1 MRQLA
6 APSDSSG
13 VPRAEGRG
21 SGLERQ
27 RAMLRLLKI
36 LVYGS
41 GLLFLLMVV
50 VGVFLPRRWE
60 ARAARTMEA
69 APERLQSLLEQP
81 AEWVEWM
88 PWSAEK
94 DPSLVVSFSGPVA
107 GEGAALSF
115 AGDMLGAGTMTIVA
129 VRPAGGVDYELRFRG
144 VEEPTRGSLLLAP
157 TSFGTRVEWTDGGDL
172 GANPIPRVFKGLFE
186 AKLALDF
193 DRALQKLEARA
204 KRQG

>member
-1 MRQLA
+1 
-6 APSDSSG
+6 
-13 VPRAEGRG
+13 
-21 SGLERQ
+21 
-27 RAMLRLLKI
+27 MLRLLKI

-50 VGVFLPRRWE
+50 VGIFLPRRWE
-60 ARAARTMEA
+60 ASASRTMA
-69 APERLQSLLEQP
+69 VAPKRLQTLLEQP

-107 GEGAALSF
+107 GPGATLTF

-129 VRPAGGVDYELRFRG
+129 TRPAGGVDYELRFRG
-144 VEEPTRGSLLLAP
+144 VEEPTRGALALAP
-157 TSFGTRVEWTDGGDL
+157 TDFGTRVEWTDGGDL

-186 AKLALDF
+186 AKLAHDF
-193 DRALQKLEARA
+193 QRALQKLEARA
-204 KRQG
+204 KRDG

>member
-1 MRQLA
+1 
-6 APSDSSG
+6 
-13 VPRAEGRG
+13 
-21 SGLERQ
+21 
-27 RAMLRLLKI
+27 MLRLLKI

-60 ARAARTMEA
+60 ARASRTLEVPPQRVQA
-69 APERLQSLLEQP
+69 LLEQP
-81 AEWVEWM
+81 SEWVGWM

-107 GEGAALSF
+107 GEGAALTF

-129 VRPAGGVDYELRFRG
+129 TRPAGGVDYELRFRG
-144 VEEPTRGSLLLAP
+144 VEEPTRGSLALSPAN
-157 TSFGTRVEWTDGGDL
+157 FGTRVEWTDGGDL

-186 AKLALDF
+186 AKLSLDF
-193 DRALQKLEARA
+193 ERALEKLEARA
-204 KRQG
+204 KRDG